1 MTKEVPMADLHK
13 KSAKIIRQVEAGDT
27 VTITRNG
34 QPVAVLRPPT
44 GKHKSLTQQIVMRW
58 SKDPLNI
65 DYEKFREDVDRVL
78 DVRPR

>member
-13 KSAKIIRQVEAGDT
+13 KSAKIIRQVEAGNT

-34 QPVAVLRPPT
+34 QPVAELLPAEKYKPRA
-44 GKHKSLTQQIVMRW
+44 QEIWEQW

-65 DYEKFREDVDRVL
+65 DYDEFREDVDRGI
-78 DVRPR
+78 DVSLK